1 MGIKTYKGTDKD
13 MRCRGYQFAIGKT
26 FEDDGAIRCGNKGF
40 HSCEAP
46 LDVFR
51 YYPPATSRYFECE
64 ADGEIDRT
72 GAEDSKVAS
81 SKLTLKG
88 EIGIPGLVK
97 AQVEWVRAKIA
108 NSKNSTGGDG
118 ANIAGGDGANIVG
131 GDLANIV
138 GGYGANIVGGDLA
151 NIVGGYGAN
160 IVGGYGAELVGGD
173 LATIAG
179 GNGAELVGGDGA
191 NIAGGDRATIVGG
204 YGANIVGGDGAEL
217 VGGDLATIAGGNG
230 AELVGGDGAN
240 IVGGDGAN
248 IVGGDRANIV
258 SRGTARTGKNG
269 LAVVRGTGVKAKG
282 GIGSVLVIAIE
293 QDNSFDINE
302 WKAVVVDGETIKA
315 DTWYTLKNGEFVE
328 VPDDAD

>member
-191 NIAGGDRATIVGG
+191 NI
-204 YGANIVGGDGAEL
+204 
-217 VGGDLATIAGGNG
+217 
-230 AELVGGDGAN
+230 
-240 IVGGDGAN
+240 VGGDGAN